1 MEDGPIGIGSPFSA
15 GGPGLQGE
23 GAKEAWL
30 LSAFGRKQPPP
41 WNSETGGRGVE
52 VEVRGSYQPAS
63 GFLLEGS
70 PEDDP
75 EAQRG
80 PGIDMRSRGCS
91 VPGFGPHF
99 YHWLKASL
107 SPDIVRVP
115 GEYPGCLPHPG
126 YVITGPKVGL
136 RGWGAADAFKENQL
150 GDVWSDPP
158 KGLGPPDLD
167 KWQFDAGSGPG
178 DSGYETATS
187 HFYQGHFNA
196 LGNKAREQKHFRLF
210 TLRKAAQVMFL
221 KLLPQAVDATI
232 IPIPPLSKLRQMRL
246 QKSYSRVKMRVS
258 AQRCRKCSMVL
269 FEELRFS
276 QEGTE
281 RVLGGGSGGADSAEC
296 YGESVSLGAA
306 QEEPFRE
313 ALLDGPHD
321 AENCE
326 GPRSLLVS
334 KGFQHLELTLLPD
347 SLQGLSCPSQAAAGG
362 AREQAGPG
370 WEEVLAGHPGKWPE
384 RCWRGEASPKL
395 VWSEEE
401 DGGGM
406 EKKALVPARLSISN
420 PTLASELPG
429 PSGPSGGVFQQV
441 TNLLNI
447 VDEDDQESNSLSSQE
462 GHGSKM
468 RKALASMIIIQK
480 ANAEPSE
487 VMTALIHSLQLEEI
501 SIKRKVSIYTI
512 LQGIIQQEGELDEE
526 CVQTLVNLASREM
539 REIQEI
545 EGYLLAETASDTLV
559 ALSRNHFNLVMY
571 ELQHHLKPLI
581 LTDEFVLIT
590 LANLANANVFE
601 FMPYMGITLA
611 TIFTMLRLAN
621 GAKMRQVFCSA
632 METFC
637 EAIQFYLKHWE
648 DSVYPIM
655 TGEHFMNKL
664 LPMYRHFVT
673 VWLRS
678 ENTEVKLAV
687 IKSLRPMLNLLLPI
701 EELREQVYDYI
712 PLLLA
717 EYQGSVEALF
727 ITQILRQIL
736 EVSVSSN
743 TPVPKMQLHTI
754 FTELHIQVCSKAPA
768 LQQFSSENLAEVVQC
783 FIALARS
790 YPDELMKFFRN
801 QMQTGKEAIRVG
813 TLTLL
818 RAVLSADVAELN
830 SRTLHLA
837 VKVVRNAL
845 CDPRAKVKLAILR
858 VIGQLAISGYQ
869 ERVRGWGLRYVS
881 LQLIL
886 STYRLMNRQ
895 ESCSQADLE
904 EKMVHKVTMDTV
916 RIITASVSGVINEFW
931 LKLLGYIME
940 TEYTEALTPI
950 CISLTNLAERQRQ
963 EKESNTNVGWRGQ
976 VELPAPQKLLARL
989 LVLLS
994 APYKGEGRG
1003 VAMLQLLKTLH
1014 QNIAP
1019 AMADL
1024 WEVEIPALIQY
1035 LEEHTQYT
1043 WNQKT
1048 WEDKLIQFLRNS
1060 LKRTQGTTW
1069 SLRLSREL
1077 NHQIVSYESPSVEK
1091 AFLYRALGFTLAAG
1105 QEADKVEIQLM
1116 ELLHKTDYGN
1126 DFDREGAIL
1135 CLGLCARGQ
1144 VVTVLHVLQEFEEK
1158 IQETEDSW
1166 HISAWRSDHP
1176 WRREVV
1182 KSALMV
1188 MYSSVAAHCHPRM
1201 LLSCVEKDITKKI
1214 LHHYATSCQDVSLKL
1229 AFVQSIS
1236 QICLAIQALGKV
1248 DFDYTYKPELTTNL
1262 MAILKM
1268 EPLDSLVSPV
1278 RCLTMTALWHLSKL
1292 RPPFTLE
1299 ENHELMDRSIQCVF
1313 PLPPPG
1319 EDSEQVKTLYEN
1331 SMSALMRLMQSLLER
1346 EMDPK
1351 GLQETFHLLVKWLHS
1366 EKDWERERAV
1376 MLSLHLLQVYREG
1389 VTILIPLKSG
1399 QFGTLIG
1406 LLAPHTCD
1414 SQVRTRQS
1422 TIDVICCLLDL
1433 QGKETRNQW
1442 DTVTEKLLLDI
1453 KDELKTTNM
1462 EKIYSLSSKIAKVIS
1477 KEVRWEELVILLQ
1490 STCESLGATN
1500 LTHDKAAVTW
1510 LNTILRLRSHELEDK
1525 VPEILST
1532 ILAHLPLVLHPD
1544 VRRPLVE
1551 AVLLLAHSYQEPVI
1565 TSLLRQ
1571 PLPLDSNITELWE
1584 ALAEDSAFAR
1594 KILQALMARI
1604 QAKKAPRSSPA
1615 SKKDIWRLAAVD
1627 PITAVCALHKITMAL
1642 DSGEKLQDIFPELS
1656 CTVLQELSSSTGPWQ
1671 TSLTPDTWGVIRTG
1685 NLQNKITPRSPNCI
1699 LLLLNTPQG
1708 LSTAS
1713 RSKLPPASWLSREQ
1727 DAPSLLWAFSLASPR
1742 LTIKTL
1748 QGVLSR
1754 AGSEEM
1760 MYSLVDQGVWTL
1772 LEDPRTHID
1781 GMCLLARTMIL
1792 HISAYSQRFAQ
1803 LLLPGLD
1810 SEFLPWR
1817 LSSTAFFI
1825 ELMCDPV
1832 LYRKKMLK
1840 STVLKLAK
1848 GASHVHSTLRL
1859 LSIRALGNLAIGA
1872 PSKVKHYRK
1881 LLLKKFLCSLSDPLS
1896 TQVISETMVALTKV
1910 LGLMAEEDLGSS
1922 FEVISMQCRAFFDD
1936 ENEMLRL
1943 QAIILFGKLAIW
1955 VGKKRDFFTME
1966 VRKSWIPLIL
1976 HLQDPCPEVAKAC
1989 ETTICL
1995 CIPFWGWRRLQ
2006 MTLEKFV
2013 NQGTDLSL
2021 FQMEMCSYLAR
2032 KDPALLDTFCAEAIG
2047 YYDSEWAKI
2056 KAAACTFTGYV
2067 LEQVVPQNLGEMDL
2081 ERLHQCLQALQMD
2094 SEPIV
2099 QSAAKETIS
2108 LLRGR
2113 ELEKSGN
2120 MPASLV
2126 EMPVPLES

>member
-1 MEDGPIGIGSPFSA
+1 MGHGLPSPT
-15 GGPGLQGE
+15 P
-23 GAKEAWL
+23 
-30 LSAFGRKQPPP
+30 
-41 WNSETGGRGVE
+41 
-52 VEVRGSYQPAS
+52 
-63 GFLLEGS
+63 
-70 PEDDP
+70 
-75 EAQRG
+75 
-80 PGIDMRSRGCS
+80 
-91 VPGFGPHF
+91 
-99 YHWLKASL
+99 
-107 SPDIVRVP
+107 
-115 GEYPGCLPHPG
+115 
-126 YVITGPKVGL
+126 
-136 RGWGAADAFKENQL
+136 
-150 GDVWSDPP
+150 
-158 KGLGPPDLD
+158 GPP
-167 KWQFDAGSGPG
+167 
-178 DSGYETATS
+178 
-187 HFYQGHFNA
+187 
-196 LGNKAREQKHFRLF
+196 
-210 TLRKAAQVMFL
+210 
-221 KLLPQAVDATI
+221 LPPQ
-232 IPIPPLSKLRQMRL
+232 
-246 QKSYSRVKMRVS
+246 
-258 AQRCRKCSMVL
+258 
-269 FEELRFS
+269 
-276 QEGTE
+276 
-281 RVLGGGSGGADSAEC
+281 
-296 YGESVSLGAA
+296 
-306 QEEPFRE
+306 
-313 ALLDGPHD
+313 
-321 AENCE
+321 
-326 GPRSLLVS
+326 
-334 KGFQHLELTLLPD
+334 
-347 SLQGLSCPSQAAAGG
+347 
-362 AREQAGPG
+362 
-370 WEEVLAGHPGKWPE
+370 
-384 RCWRGEASPKL
+384 
-395 VWSEEE
+395 
-401 DGGGM
+401 
-406 EKKALVPARLSISN
+406 
-420 PTLASELPG
+420 
-429 PSGPSGGVFQQV
+429 
-441 TNLLNI
+441 
-447 VDEDDQESNSLSSQE
+447 
-462 GHGSKM
+462 
-468 RKALASMIIIQK
+468 
-480 ANAEPSE
+480 
-487 VMTALIHSLQLEEI
+487 I

-545 EGYLLAETASDTLV
+545 EDYLLAETASDTLV

-687 IKSLRPMLNLLLPI
+687 IKSLRPMLSLLLPI

-818 RAVLSADVAELN
+818 RAVLSADVPEMN
-830 SRTLHLA
+830 SRTLHFA

-886 STYRLMNRQ
+886 STYKLMNRQ

-963 EKESNTNVGWRGQ
+963 QKESNTNVGRRGQ

-1003 VAMLQLLKTLH
+1003 VAMLQLLKSLH

-1019 AMADL
+1019 SMADL

-1201 LLSCVEKDITKKI
+1201 LLSRVEKDITKKI
-1214 LHHYATSCQDVSLKL
+1214 LHHYATSCQVNLEAQGPAVCLQPPFSLSSASLQPPFARSQRGASLSL
-1229 AFVQSIS
+1229 A
-1236 QICLAIQALGKV
+1236 L
-1248 DFDYTYKPELTTNL
+1248 P
-1262 MAILKM
+1262 
-1268 EPLDSLVSPV
+1268 
-1278 RCLTMTALWHLSKL
+1278 SKL
-1292 RPPFTLE
+1292 KPPFSLE
-1299 ENHELMDRSIQCVF
+1299 ENHELMERSVQCVF
-1313 PLPPPG
+1313 PLPPPE
-1319 EDSEQVKTLYEN
+1319 EDSEQVKMLYEN
-1331 SMSALMRLMQSLLER
+1331 SMAALMRLMKSLLER

-1351 GLQETFHLLVKWLHS
+1351 GLQETFHLLEKWLHS

-1376 MLSLHLLQVYREG
+1376 ILSLHLLQVYREG
-1389 VTILIPLKSG
+1389 IPLKSG

-1414 SQVRTRQS
+1414 SQVRTRQA

-1433 QGKETRNQW
+1433 QARPWSIQ

-1453 KDELKTTNM
+1453 KEELTTTDM

-1477 KEVRWEELVILLQ
+1477 KEVRWEELLILLQ

-1500 LTHDKAAVTW
+1500 LAHDKAAVTW
-1510 LNTILRLRSHELEDK
+1510 LNTILRLRGHELEDK

-1532 ILAHLPLVLHPD
+1532 ILAHLPSVLHPD

-1551 AVLLLAHSYQEPVI
+1551 AVLLLAHSYQETVI

-1584 ALAEDSAFAR
+1584 ALAEDATFAR

-1604 QAKKAPRSSPA
+1604 QVKKAPRSSPT
-1615 SKKDIWRLAAVD
+1615 SKKDIWRLAAVGPHHGD
-1627 PITAVCALHKITMAL
+1627 PWGPTLGTITMAM
-1642 DSGEKLQDIFPELS
+1642 DSREKLQDIFPELS
-1656 CTVLQELSSSTGPWQ
+1656 CTVLQELSSSSGPWQ
-1671 TSLTPDTWGVIRTG
+1671 AALPPDTWGVIQTG
-1685 NLQNKITPRSPNCI
+1685 NLQNKIT
-1699 LLLLNTPQG
+1699 
-1708 LSTAS
+1708 
-1713 RSKLPPASWLSREQ
+1713 
-1727 DAPSLLWAFSLASPR
+1727 

-1760 MYSLVDQGVWTL
+1760 MDSLVSQGVWTL

-1781 GMCLLARTMIL
+1781 GVCLLARTMIL
-1792 HISAYSQRFAQ
+1792 HVSPYSQRFAQ
-1803 LLLPGLD
+1803 LLLSGLD
-1810 SEFLPWR
+1810 SEFLSWR

-1825 ELMCDPV
+1825 ELMCDPI
-1832 LYRKKMLK
+1832 LYKKKMLK

-1872 PSKVKHYRK
+1872 PSKVRHYRK
-1881 LLLKKFLCSLSDPLS
+1881 LLLKKLLCSLCDPIS
-1896 TQVISETMVALTKV
+1896 TQVISETMVALSKV
-1910 LGLMAEEDLGSS
+1910 LGLMGEEDLGSS

-1943 QAIILFGKLAIW
+1943 HAIILFGKLAVW
-1955 VGKKRDFFTME
+1955 AGKKKDFFAME

-1976 HLQDPCPEVAKAC
+1976 HLQDPCPEVAKVSRPPTC
-1989 ETTICL
+1989 PQGL
-1995 CIPFWGWRRLQ
+1995 CHTENERKSAHCGKGKGKRSI
-2006 MTLEKFV
+2006 FV
-2013 NQGTDLSL
+2013 N
-2021 FQMEMCSYLAR
+2021 
-2032 KDPALLDTFCAEAIG
+2032 
-2047 YYDSEWAKI
+2047 
-2056 KAAACTFTGYV
+2056 
-2067 LEQVVPQNLGEMDL
+2067 
-2081 ERLHQCLQALQMD
+2081 
-2094 SEPIV
+2094 
-2099 QSAAKETIS
+2099 
-2108 LLRGR
+2108 
-2113 ELEKSGN
+2113 
-2120 MPASLV
+2120 
-2126 EMPVPLES
+2126 

>member
-1 MEDGPIGIGSPFSA
+1 
-15 GGPGLQGE
+15 
-23 GAKEAWL
+23 
-30 LSAFGRKQPPP
+30 
-41 WNSETGGRGVE
+41 
-52 VEVRGSYQPAS
+52 
-63 GFLLEGS
+63 
-70 PEDDP
+70 
-75 EAQRG
+75 
-80 PGIDMRSRGCS
+80 
-91 VPGFGPHF
+91 
-99 YHWLKASL
+99 
-107 SPDIVRVP
+107 
-115 GEYPGCLPHPG
+115 
-126 YVITGPKVGL
+126 
-136 RGWGAADAFKENQL
+136 
-150 GDVWSDPP
+150 
-158 KGLGPPDLD
+158 
-167 KWQFDAGSGPG
+167 
-178 DSGYETATS
+178 
-187 HFYQGHFNA
+187 
-196 LGNKAREQKHFRLF
+196 
-210 TLRKAAQVMFL
+210 
-221 KLLPQAVDATI
+221 
-232 IPIPPLSKLRQMRL
+232 
-246 QKSYSRVKMRVS
+246 
-258 AQRCRKCSMVL
+258 
-269 FEELRFS
+269 
-276 QEGTE
+276 
-281 RVLGGGSGGADSAEC
+281 
-296 YGESVSLGAA
+296 
-306 QEEPFRE
+306 
-313 ALLDGPHD
+313 
-321 AENCE
+321 
-326 GPRSLLVS
+326 
-334 KGFQHLELTLLPD
+334 
-347 SLQGLSCPSQAAAGG
+347 
-362 AREQAGPG
+362 
-370 WEEVLAGHPGKWPE
+370 
-384 RCWRGEASPKL
+384 
-395 VWSEEE
+395 
-401 DGGGM
+401 M
-406 EKKALVPARLSISN
+406 EKKALVPARLSLSR
-420 PTLASELPG
+420 PPLPSDLPG
-429 PSGPSGGVFQQV
+429 PSSSGGVYQQV

-447 VDEDDQESNSLSSQE
+447 VDEDDQESNGMSSQE

-487 VMTALIHSLQLEEI
+487 VMTALINSLQLEEI

-545 EGYLLAETASDTLV
+545 EDYLLAETASDTLV

-687 IKSLRPMLNLLLPI
+687 IKSLRPMLSLLLPI

-818 RAVLSADVAELN
+818 RAVLSADVPEMN
-830 SRTLHLA
+830 SRTLHFA

-845 CDPRAKVKLAILR
+845 CDPRAK
-858 VIGQLAISGYQ
+858 
-869 ERVRGWGLRYVS
+869 
-881 LQLIL
+881 
-886 STYRLMNRQ
+886 MNRQ

-916 RIITASVSGVINEFW
+916 RIITASVSGAINEFW

-963 EKESNTNVGWRGQ
+963 QKESNTNVGRRGQ

-1003 VAMLQLLKTLH
+1003 VAMLQLLKSLH

-1019 AMADL
+1019 SMADL

-1091 AFLYRALGFTLAAG
+1091 
-1105 QEADKVEIQLM
+1105 
-1116 ELLHKTDYGN
+1116 
-1126 DFDREGAIL
+1126 GAIL

-1201 LLSCVEKDITKKI
+1201 LLSRVEKDITKKI

-1229 AFVQSIS
+1229 AFVQSIN
-1236 QICLAIQALGKV
+1236 QICVAIQALGKV
-1248 DFDYTYKPELTTNL
+1248 DFDYTYKPELVTNL
-1262 MAILKM
+1262 MVILKM

-1292 RPPFTLE
+1292 KPPFSLE
-1299 ENHELMDRSIQCVF
+1299 ENHELMERSVQCVF
-1313 PLPPPG
+1313 PLPPPE
-1319 EDSEQVKTLYEN
+1319 EDSEQVK
-1331 SMSALMRLMQSLLER
+1331 LLE
-1346 EMDPK
+1346 
-1351 GLQETFHLLVKWLHS
+1351 KWLHS

-1376 MLSLHLLQVYREG
+1376 ILSLHLLQVYREG

-1414 SQVRTRQS
+1414 SQVRTRQA

-1433 QGKETRNQW
+1433 QARPWSIQ

-1453 KDELKTTNM
+1453 KEELTTTDM

-1477 KEVRWEELVILLQ
+1477 KEVRWEELLILLQ

-1500 LTHDKAAVTW
+1500 LAHDKAAVTW
-1510 LNTILRLRSHELEDK
+1510 LNTILRLRGHELEDK
-1525 VPEILST
+1525 AEEILST
-1532 ILAHLPLVLHPD
+1532 ILAHLPSVLHPD

-1551 AVLLLAHSYQEPVI
+1551 AVLLLAHSYQETVI

-1584 ALAEDSAFAR
+1584 ALAEDATFAR

-1604 QAKKAPRSSPA
+1604 QVKKAPRSSPT
-1615 SKKDIWRLAAVD
+1615 SKKDIWRLAARAALGKLAFQALGAEARSDSEAGRGTREGGGGKLCPRGPRGARERQAGPWGVE
-1627 PITAVCALHKITMAL
+1627 AVC
-1642 DSGEKLQDIFPELS
+1642 GERLEASVRVVVGNEEES
-1656 CTVLQELSSSTGPWQ
+1656 CYEETEAGTWQKCPMVCLPLPGTRRQNQE
-1671 TSLTPDTWGVIRTG
+1671 
-1685 NLQNKITPRSPNCI
+1685 
-1699 LLLLNTPQG
+1699 QG
-1708 LSTAS
+1708 M
-1713 RSKLPPASWLSREQ
+1713 EIGG
-1727 DAPSLLWAFSLASPR
+1727 

-1760 MYSLVDQGVWTL
+1760 MDSLVSQGVWTL

-1781 GMCLLARTMIL
+1781 GVCLLARTMIL
-1792 HISAYSQRFAQ
+1792 HVSPYSQRFAQ
-1803 LLLPGLD
+1803 LLLSGLD
-1810 SEFLPWR
+1810 SEFLSWR

-1825 ELMCDPV
+1825 ELMCDPI
-1832 LYRKKMLK
+1832 LYKKKMLK

-1872 PSKVKHYRK
+1872 PSKVRHYRK
-1881 LLLKKFLCSLSDPLS
+1881 LLLKKLLCSLCDPIS
-1896 TQVISETMVALTKV
+1896 TQVISETMVALSKV
-1910 LGLMAEEDLGSS
+1910 LGLMGEEDLGSS

-1943 QAIILFGKLAIW
+1943 HAIILFGKLAVW
-1955 VGKKRDFFTME
+1955 AGKKKDFFAME

-1989 ETTICL
+1989 EVTICL
-1995 CIPFWGWRRLQ
+1995 CIPFWGWRKLQ
-2006 MTLEKFV
+2006 VSLEKFV

-2032 KDPALLDTFCAEAIG
+2032 KDPDLLDTFCAEAIS
-2047 YYDSEWAKI
+2047 YYDSEWARI

-2067 LEQVVPQNLGEMDL
+2067 LEQGVSLNLGEMDM
-2081 ERLHQCLQALQMD
+2081 ERLGQYLQASKPPDLQAPRPPGPKAPGPPDPQASKPPDLQAPRPPGPQAGPPALPASKPPGPQAPRPSGLQTPRPPGLQTPRPQGPQTLRPPNPQTSRPPDPQAPRPGLEVLQMD
-2094 SEPIV
+2094 PELIV
-2099 QSAAKETIS
+2099 QDAAKETLT
-2108 LLRGR
+2108 LLRRR
-2113 ELEKSGN
+2113 EQQESGN
-2120 MPASLV
+2120 MSVALARRPAPS
-2126 EMPVPLES
+2126 ET

>member
-1 MEDGPIGIGSPFSA
+1 MGSPALLTSAGIG
-15 GGPGLQGE
+15 GHL
-23 GAKEAWL
+23 
-30 LSAFGRKQPPP
+30 
-41 WNSETGGRGVE
+41 
-52 VEVRGSYQPAS
+52 
-63 GFLLEGS
+63 
-70 PEDDP
+70 
-75 EAQRG
+75 
-80 PGIDMRSRGCS
+80 
-91 VPGFGPHF
+91 PHM
-99 YHWLKASL
+99 
-107 SPDIVRVP
+107 
-115 GEYPGCLPHPG
+115 PGCHQSSLA
-126 YVITGPKVGL
+126 L
-136 RGWGAADAFKENQL
+136 
-150 GDVWSDPP
+150 
-158 KGLGPPDLD
+158 
-167 KWQFDAGSGPG
+167 SGV
-178 DSGYETATS
+178 Y
-187 HFYQGHFNA
+187 
-196 LGNKAREQKHFRLF
+196 
-210 TLRKAAQVMFL
+210 
-221 KLLPQAVDATI
+221 
-232 IPIPPLSKLRQMRL
+232 
-246 QKSYSRVKMRVS
+246 
-258 AQRCRKCSMVL
+258 
-269 FEELRFS
+269 
-276 QEGTE
+276 
-281 RVLGGGSGGADSAEC
+281 
-296 YGESVSLGAA
+296 
-306 QEEPFRE
+306 
-313 ALLDGPHD
+313 
-321 AENCE
+321 
-326 GPRSLLVS
+326 
-334 KGFQHLELTLLPD
+334 
-347 SLQGLSCPSQAAAGG
+347 
-362 AREQAGPG
+362 
-370 WEEVLAGHPGKWPE
+370 
-384 RCWRGEASPKL
+384 
-395 VWSEEE
+395 
-401 DGGGM
+401 
-406 EKKALVPARLSISN
+406 
-420 PTLASELPG
+420 
-429 PSGPSGGVFQQV
+429 QQV

-447 VDEDDQESNSLSSQE
+447 VDEDDQEGSGLSSQE

-501 SIKRKVSIYTI
+501 SIKRKVSIYTV

-545 EGYLLAETASDTLV
+545 EGYLLAEMASDTLV

-571 ELQHHLKPLI
+571 ELQHRLKPLI

-611 TIFTMLRLAN
+611 TIFTMLRLAR

-687 IKSLRPMLNLLLPI
+687 IKSLRPMLSLLLPI

-754 FTELHIQVCSKAPA
+754 FTELHFQVCSKAPA

-790 YPDELMKFFRN
+790 YPDEMMKFFCN

-818 RAVLSADVAELN
+818 RAVLSADVPEVN
-830 SRTLHLA
+830 SRTLHSV

-886 STYRLMNRQ
+886 STYRLMNSQ

-950 CISLTNLAERQRQ
+950 CNSLTNLAERQRQ
-963 EKESNTNVGWRGQ
+963 QKESNTNVGRRGQ

-1014 QNIAP
+1014 QSIAP
-1019 AMADL
+1019 SMADL
-1024 WEVEIPALIQY
+1024 WEIEIPALIQY

-1048 WEDKLIQFLRNS
+1048 WEDKLIQFLRIS

-1069 SLRLSREL
+1069 SLRLSSEL
-1077 NHQIVSYESPSVEK
+1077 NRQIVSYESPSVEK

-1105 QEADKVEIQLM
+1105 QEADKVETQLM

-1126 DFDREGAIL
+1126 DFDREGVIL

-1201 LLSCVEKDITKKI
+1201 LLSCVEGDITRKI

-1248 DFDYTYKPELTTNL
+1248 DFDYTYKPELTANL
-1262 MAILKM
+1262 MVILKT
-1268 EPLDSLVSPV
+1268 EPLDTLVYPV
-1278 RCLTMTALWHLSKL
+1278 RCLTMNALWHLSKL

-1299 ENHELMDRSIQCVF
+1299 ENHELMDRSVQCVF

-1331 SMSALMRLMQSLLER
+1331 SMNALMRLMQSLLER
-1346 EMDPK
+1346 ELDPK
-1351 GLQETFHLLVKWLHS
+1351 GLQEAFHLLEKWLHS

-1414 SQVRTRQS
+1414 SQVRIRQS

-1433 QGKETRNQW
+1433 QVSRPW
-1442 DTVTEKLLLDI
+1442 SIRDTVMEKLLLDV
-1453 KDELKTTNM
+1453 KDDLKTTDM

-1500 LTHDKAAVTW
+1500 LAHDKAAVLW
-1510 LNTILRLRSHELEDK
+1510 LNTILRLRGHELEDK

-1532 ILAHLPLVLHPD
+1532 ILAYLPSVLHPD
-1544 VRRPLVE
+1544 VRRPLVK
-1551 AVLLLAHSYQEPVI
+1551 AVLWLAHSYQETVI

-1584 ALAEDSAFAR
+1584 ALAEDSTFAR

-1604 QAKKAPRSSPA
+1604 QAKKAPRSSPT
-1615 SKKDIWRLAAVD
+1615 SKKDVWRLAAVD
-1627 PITAVCALHKITMAL
+1627 PITVSQCGGL
-1642 DSGEKLQDIFPELS
+1642 ELLRWGGGGS
-1656 CTVLQELSSSTGPWQ
+1656 CTALGRGGGLGAAPLGCSS
-1671 TSLTPDTWGVIRTG
+1671 
-1685 NLQNKITPRSPNCI
+1685 
-1699 LLLLNTPQG
+1699 
-1708 LSTAS
+1708 
-1713 RSKLPPASWLSREQ
+1713 
-1727 DAPSLLWAFSLASPR
+1727 
-1742 LTIKTL
+1742 
-1748 QGVLSR
+1748 
-1754 AGSEEM
+1754 
-1760 MYSLVDQGVWTL
+1760 
-1772 LEDPRTHID
+1772 
-1781 GMCLLARTMIL
+1781 
-1792 HISAYSQRFAQ
+1792 
-1803 LLLPGLD
+1803 
-1810 SEFLPWR
+1810 
-1817 LSSTAFFI
+1817 
-1825 ELMCDPV
+1825 LMCDPV
-1832 LYRKKMLK
+1832 LCRKMLK
-1840 STVLKLAK
+1840 STVPKLAK

-1872 PSKVKHYRK
+1872 PSKVKRYQK
-1881 LLLKKFLCSLSDPLS
+1881 LLLKKFLCSLSDPIS

-1922 FEVISMQCRAFFDD
+1922 FEVISVQCRAFFDD
-1936 ENEMLRL
+1936 ENETLRL

-1955 VGKKRDFFTME
+1955 AGKKRDFFKME

-1976 HLQDPCPEVAKAC
+1976 HLEDPCPEVAKAC
-1989 ETTICL
+1989 EATICL

-2006 MTLEKFV
+2006 ITLEKFV
-2013 NQGTDLSL
+2013 NEGIDLSL
-2021 FQMEMCSYLAR
+2021 FQMEMCSYLTAWLLPPPVQATAPPWLTRGSLQAALAPQGLLWNPAGCCEVPRAQPLRLPGQMLPFMGHPLEGLREGLWPGLEAFQVLLCKQLDIVFYFIQAR
-2032 KDPALLDTFCAEAIG
+2032 KDPVLLDTFCAEAIG
-2047 YYDSEWAKI
+2047 YYDSEWARI
-2056 KAAACTFTGYV
+2056 KAAACTFTGYI

-2081 ERLHQCLQALQMD
+2081 ERLGQCLQALQMD
-2094 SEPIV
+2094 PEPIV
-2099 QSAAKETIS
+2099 QNAAKETLS
-2108 LLRGR
+2108 LLQGR
-2113 ELEKSGN
+2113 ELEKSEN
-2120 MPASLV
+2120 MPVA
-2126 EMPVPLES
+2126 LEENLAPSEP

>member
-1 MEDGPIGIGSPFSA
+1 
-15 GGPGLQGE
+15 
-23 GAKEAWL
+23 
-30 LSAFGRKQPPP
+30 
-41 WNSETGGRGVE
+41 
-52 VEVRGSYQPAS
+52 
-63 GFLLEGS
+63 
-70 PEDDP
+70 
-75 EAQRG
+75 
-80 PGIDMRSRGCS
+80 
-91 VPGFGPHF
+91 
-99 YHWLKASL
+99 
-107 SPDIVRVP
+107 
-115 GEYPGCLPHPG
+115 
-126 YVITGPKVGL
+126 
-136 RGWGAADAFKENQL
+136 
-150 GDVWSDPP
+150 
-158 KGLGPPDLD
+158 
-167 KWQFDAGSGPG
+167 
-178 DSGYETATS
+178 
-187 HFYQGHFNA
+187 
-196 LGNKAREQKHFRLF
+196 
-210 TLRKAAQVMFL
+210 
-221 KLLPQAVDATI
+221 
-232 IPIPPLSKLRQMRL
+232 
-246 QKSYSRVKMRVS
+246 
-258 AQRCRKCSMVL
+258 
-269 FEELRFS
+269 
-276 QEGTE
+276 
-281 RVLGGGSGGADSAEC
+281 
-296 YGESVSLGAA
+296 
-306 QEEPFRE
+306 
-313 ALLDGPHD
+313 
-321 AENCE
+321 
-326 GPRSLLVS
+326 
-334 KGFQHLELTLLPD
+334 
-347 SLQGLSCPSQAAAGG
+347 
-362 AREQAGPG
+362 
-370 WEEVLAGHPGKWPE
+370 
-384 RCWRGEASPKL
+384 
-395 VWSEEE
+395 
-401 DGGGM
+401 M

-420 PTLASELPG
+420 PMLASELPG
-429 PSGPSGGVFQQV
+429 SPGPSSGGVYQQV

-447 VDEDDQESNSLSSQE
+447 VDEDDQEGAGLSSQE

-468 RKALASMIIIQK
+468 RKALASTIIIQK
-480 ANAEPSE
+480 ANEEPSE
-487 VMTALIHSLQLEEI
+487 VMTVLIHSLQLGEI

-611 TIFTMLRLAN
+611 TIFTMLRLAS

-664 LPMYRHFVT
+664 LPVYRHFVT

-687 IKSLRPMLNLLLPI
+687 IKSLHPMLSLLLPI
-701 EELREQVYDYI
+701 EKLREQVYDYI

-754 FTELHIQVCSKAPA
+754 FTELHIQVCSKAPT

-783 FIALARS
+783 FIALACS
-790 YPDELMKFFRN
+790 YPDELMKFFCN

-818 RAVLSADVAELN
+818 RAVLSADMPEMN
-830 SRTLHLA
+830 SRTLHFA

-963 EKESNTNVGWRGQ
+963 QKESGANVGRRGQ

-1014 QNIAP
+1014 QSIAP
-1019 AMADL
+1019 SMADL
-1024 WEVEIPALIQY
+1024 WEAEIPALIQY

-1048 WEDKLIQFLRNS
+1048 WEDKLIQFLRIS

-1069 SLRLSREL
+1069 SLRLSQEL
-1077 NHQIVSYESPSVEK
+1077 NHQIVSYKSPSVEK
-1091 AFLYRALGFTLAAG
+1091 AFLYRALGFTLATG
-1105 QEADKVEIQLM
+1105 QEADKVETQLM

-1126 DFDREGAIL
+1126 DFDREGVIL
-1135 CLGLCARGQ
+1135 CLGLCTRGQ

-1201 LLSCVEKDITKKI
+1201 LLSLVERDITRKI
-1214 LHHYATSCQDVSLKL
+1214 LHHYATSCQDISLKL
-1229 AFVQSIS
+1229 AFVQSII

-1248 DFDYTYKPELTTNL
+1248 DFDYAYKPELTANL
-1262 MAILKM
+1262 MVILKT
-1268 EPLDSLVSPV
+1268 EPLDTLVSPV
-1278 RCLTMTALWHLSKL
+1278 RCLTMTALWRLSKL

-1299 ENHELMDRSIQCVF
+1299 ENHELMDRSVQCVI

-1346 EMDPK
+1346 ELDPK
-1351 GLQETFHLLVKWLHS
+1351 GLQEAFHLLEKWLHS

-1433 QGKETRNQW
+1433 QARPWSIQ
-1442 DTVTEKLLLDI
+1442 DTVTDKLLLDI
-1453 KDELKTTNM
+1453 KDDLKTTDM

-1500 LTHDKAAVTW
+1500 LTHDRAAVMW
-1510 LNTILRLRSHELEDK
+1510 LNTILRLRGHELEDK

-1532 ILAHLPLVLHPD
+1532 ILAHLPSVLHPD
-1544 VRRPLVE
+1544 VRRPLVK
-1551 AVLLLAHSYQEPVI
+1551 AVLWLAHSYQETVI

-1584 ALAEDSAFAR
+1584 ALAEDSTFAR
-1594 KILQALMARI
+1594 KVLQALMARI
-1604 QAKKAPRSSPA
+1604 QAKKAPRGSPI
-1615 SKKDIWRLAAVD
+1615 SRKDAWRLAAVD
-1627 PITAVCALHKITMAL
+1627 PIMAVCALHKITMAL

-1656 CTVLQELSSSTGPWQ
+1656 CTVLQELSSSSGPWQ
-1671 TSLTPDTWGVIRTG
+1671 LSLIPDAWGIIRTG
-1685 NLQNKITPRSPNCI
+1685 NLQNKITPR
-1699 LLLLNTPQG
+1699 
-1708 LSTAS
+1708 
-1713 RSKLPPASWLSREQ
+1713 
-1727 DAPSLLWAFSLASPR
+1727 R
-1742 LTIKTL
+1742 LTVKTL
-1748 QGVLSR
+1748 QSVLSR

-1760 MYSLVDQGVWTL
+1760 MSSLVDQGVWTL
-1772 LEDPRTHID
+1772 LEDPRTHTD
-1781 GMCLLARTMIL
+1781 GVCLLARPRRGGGNGGSMKVECIIRLGRDKIMRRWPGLLPGAQLQSQHLFFDHGPAFLELPLSLPRAMIL
-1792 HISAYSQRFAQ
+1792 HINSYSQRFAQ

-1832 LYRKKMLK
+1832 LSRKKMLK
-1840 STVLKLAK
+1840 STVPKLAK

-1859 LSIRALGNLAIGA
+1859 LSIRALGNLAVGA
-1872 PSKVKHYRK
+1872 PSKVKRYQK
-1881 LLLKKFLCSLSDPLS
+1881 LLLKKFLCSLSDPVS

-1910 LGLMAEEDLGSS
+1910 LGLMAEDDLGSS
-1922 FEVISMQCRAFFDD
+1922 FEAISMQCRVFFDD

-1955 VGKKRDFFTME
+1955 AGKKRDFFTME

-1976 HLQDPCPEVAKAC
+1976 HLEDPCPEVAKAC
-1989 ETTICL
+1989 EATICL

-2006 MTLEKFV
+2006 ITLEKFV
-2013 NQGTDLSL
+2013 NEGIDLNL

-2032 KDPALLDTFCAEAIG
+2032 KDPVLLDTFCAEAIS
-2047 YYDSEWAKI
+2047 YYDSEWAKV
-2056 KAAACTFTGYV
+2056 KAAACTFTGYI

-2081 ERLHQCLQALQMD
+2081 ERLCQCLQALQMD
-2094 SEPIV
+2094 PEPIV
-2099 QSAAKETIS
+2099 QNAAKETLS
-2108 LLRGR
+2108 LLQAW
-2113 ELEKSGN
+2113 ELEKSEN
-2120 MPASLV
+2120 IPEALEENPAPS
-2126 EMPVPLES
+2126 ES

>member
-1 MEDGPIGIGSPFSA
+1 MWGGICHQSSLA
-15 GGPGLQGE
+15 
-23 GAKEAWL
+23 
-30 LSAFGRKQPPP
+30 LS
-41 WNSETGGRGVE
+41 GV
-52 VEVRGSYQPAS
+52 Y
-63 GFLLEGS
+63 
-70 PEDDP
+70 
-75 EAQRG
+75 
-80 PGIDMRSRGCS
+80 
-91 VPGFGPHF
+91 
-99 YHWLKASL
+99 
-107 SPDIVRVP
+107 
-115 GEYPGCLPHPG
+115 
-126 YVITGPKVGL
+126 
-136 RGWGAADAFKENQL
+136 
-150 GDVWSDPP
+150 
-158 KGLGPPDLD
+158 
-167 KWQFDAGSGPG
+167 
-178 DSGYETATS
+178 
-187 HFYQGHFNA
+187 
-196 LGNKAREQKHFRLF
+196 
-210 TLRKAAQVMFL
+210 
-221 KLLPQAVDATI
+221 
-232 IPIPPLSKLRQMRL
+232 
-246 QKSYSRVKMRVS
+246 
-258 AQRCRKCSMVL
+258 
-269 FEELRFS
+269 
-276 QEGTE
+276 
-281 RVLGGGSGGADSAEC
+281 
-296 YGESVSLGAA
+296 
-306 QEEPFRE
+306 
-313 ALLDGPHD
+313 
-321 AENCE
+321 
-326 GPRSLLVS
+326 
-334 KGFQHLELTLLPD
+334 
-347 SLQGLSCPSQAAAGG
+347 
-362 AREQAGPG
+362 
-370 WEEVLAGHPGKWPE
+370 
-384 RCWRGEASPKL
+384 
-395 VWSEEE
+395 
-401 DGGGM
+401 
-406 EKKALVPARLSISN
+406 
-420 PTLASELPG
+420 
-429 PSGPSGGVFQQV
+429 QQV

-447 VDEDDQESNSLSSQE
+447 VDEDDQESNNLSSQE
-462 GHGSKM
+462 GPGSKM

-571 ELQHHLKPLI
+571 ELQHHLKPLV

-611 TIFTMLRLAN
+611 TIFTMLRLVN

-687 IKSLRPMLNLLLPI
+687 IKSLRPMLSLLLPI

-768 LQQFSSENLAEVVQC
+768 IQQFSSENLAEVVQC

-818 RAVLSADVAELN
+818 RAVLSANVPEMN

-950 CISLTNLAERQRQ
+950 CISLTNLAERQQ
-963 EKESNTNVGWRGQ
+963 QQKESNTTVGRSGQ
-976 VELPAPQKLLARL
+976 VGLPAPQRLLARL

-1014 QNIAP
+1014 QNVAP

-1024 WEVEIPALIQY
+1024 WEVEIPTLIQY

-1105 QEADKVEIQLM
+1105 QEADKVETQLM

-1135 CLGLCARGQ
+1135 CLGLCARAQ

-1188 MYSSVAAHCHPRM
+1188 MYSSVAAHCHPRV
-1201 LLSCVEKDITKKI
+1201 LLSRVEKDITKKI

-1229 AFVQSIS
+1229 AFVQSIT
-1236 QICLAIQALGKV
+1236 QICVAIQALGRA
-1248 DFDYTYKPELTTNL
+1248 DFDYAYKTELTGNL
-1262 MAILKM
+1262 MVILRT

-1331 SMSALMRLMQSLLER
+1331 TMSALMKLMQSLLER

-1351 GLQETFHLLVKWLHS
+1351 GLQEVFHLLEKWLHS

-1376 MLSLHLLQVYREG
+1376 TLGLHLLKVYREG

-1433 QGKETRNQW
+1433 QARPWSIQ

-1453 KDELKTTNM
+1453 RDELKTTDT

-1510 LNTILRLRSHELEDK
+1510 LNTVLRLRGHELEDK

-1532 ILAHLPLVLHPD
+1532 ILAHLPSVFHPD

-1551 AVLLLAHSYQEPVI
+1551 AVLMLAHSYHETVI

-1604 QAKKAPRSSPA
+1604 QVKKAPRSSPT

-1642 DSGEKLQDIFPELS
+1642 NSGEKLLDIFPELS
-1656 CTVLQELSSSTGPWQ
+1656 CTVLQELSSSAGPWQ
-1671 TSLTPDTWGVIRTG
+1671 TSLTPDTWGVIWTG
-1685 NLQNKITPRSPNCI
+1685 NLQNRITPR
-1699 LLLLNTPQG
+1699 
-1708 LSTAS
+1708 
-1713 RSKLPPASWLSREQ
+1713 
-1727 DAPSLLWAFSLASPR
+1727 R

-1754 AGSEEM
+1754 AGNEEM
-1760 MYSLVDQGVWTL
+1760 MYSLVNQGVWTL

-1781 GMCLLARTMIL
+1781 GVCLLARTMIL
-1792 HISAYSQRFAQ
+1792 HISAHSQRFAQ

-1817 LSSTAFFI
+1817 LSSTAFFV

-1840 STVLKLAK
+1840 STVPKLAK

-1872 PSKVKHYRK
+1872 PRKVKHYRK
-1881 LLLKKFLCSLSDPLS
+1881 LLLKKFLCSLSDPIS
-1896 TQVISETMVALTKV
+1896 TQVILETMVALTKV

-1943 QAIILFGKLAIW
+1943 QAVILFGKLAIW
-1955 VGKKRDFFTME
+1955 AGKKRDFFTME

-1989 ETTICL
+1989 EATICL
-1995 CIPFWGWRRLQ
+1995 CIPFWGWRKLQ
-2006 MTLEKFV
+2006 ITLEKLV
-2013 NQGTDLSL
+2013 NQGTDLSI

-2032 KDPALLDTFCAEAIG
+2032 KDPVLLDTFCAEAIG
-2047 YYDSEWAKI
+2047 YYESEWAKI

-2067 LEQVVPQNLGEMDL
+2067 LEQLIPQNLGDMDL
-2081 ERLHQCLQALQMD
+2081 DRLCQCLQVLQMD
-2094 SEPIV
+2094 PELIV
-2099 QSAAKETIS
+2099 QSAAKETLS
-2108 LLRGR
+2108 LLWGR
-2113 ELEKSGN
+2113 ELESGN
-2120 MPASLV
+2120 V
-2126 EMPVPLES
+2126 PVAPSDS

>member
-1 MEDGPIGIGSPFSA
+1 
-15 GGPGLQGE
+15 
-23 GAKEAWL
+23 
-30 LSAFGRKQPPP
+30 
-41 WNSETGGRGVE
+41 
-52 VEVRGSYQPAS
+52 
-63 GFLLEGS
+63 
-70 PEDDP
+70 
-75 EAQRG
+75 
-80 PGIDMRSRGCS
+80 
-91 VPGFGPHF
+91 
-99 YHWLKASL
+99 
-107 SPDIVRVP
+107 
-115 GEYPGCLPHPG
+115 
-126 YVITGPKVGL
+126 
-136 RGWGAADAFKENQL
+136 
-150 GDVWSDPP
+150 
-158 KGLGPPDLD
+158 
-167 KWQFDAGSGPG
+167 
-178 DSGYETATS
+178 
-187 HFYQGHFNA
+187 
-196 LGNKAREQKHFRLF
+196 
-210 TLRKAAQVMFL
+210 
-221 KLLPQAVDATI
+221 
-232 IPIPPLSKLRQMRL
+232 
-246 QKSYSRVKMRVS
+246 
-258 AQRCRKCSMVL
+258 
-269 FEELRFS
+269 
-276 QEGTE
+276 
-281 RVLGGGSGGADSAEC
+281 
-296 YGESVSLGAA
+296 
-306 QEEPFRE
+306 
-313 ALLDGPHD
+313 
-321 AENCE
+321 
-326 GPRSLLVS
+326 
-334 KGFQHLELTLLPD
+334 
-347 SLQGLSCPSQAAAGG
+347 
-362 AREQAGPG
+362 
-370 WEEVLAGHPGKWPE
+370 
-384 RCWRGEASPKL
+384 
-395 VWSEEE
+395 
-401 DGGGM
+401 M

-420 PTLASELPG
+420 LPLASELPG
-429 PSGPSGGVFQQV
+429 PSSAGVYQQV

-447 VDEDDQESNSLSSQE
+447 VDEDDQESNGLSSQE
-462 GHGSKM
+462 GHGSRM

-526 CVQTLVNLASREM
+526 CVQTLVNLASKEM

-687 IKSLRPMLNLLLPI
+687 IKSLRPMLSLLLPI

-754 FTELHIQVCSKAPA
+754 FTELHTQVCSKAPA

-818 RAVLSADVAELN
+818 RAVLSADVPEMN
-830 SRTLHLA
+830 SRTLHFA

-886 STYRLMNRQ
+886 STYKLMNRQ

-963 EKESNTNVGWRGQ
+963 QKESKANVGRSGQ

-1105 QEADKVEIQLM
+1105 QEADKVETQLM

-1201 LLSCVEKDITKKI
+1201 LLSRVEKDITKKI

-1229 AFVQSIS
+1229 AFVQSVI

-1248 DFDYTYKPELTTNL
+1248 DFDYTYKAELTANL
-1262 MAILKM
+1262 MVILKM

-1299 ENHELMDRSIQCVF
+1299 ENHELMDRSVQCVF
-1313 PLPPPG
+1313 PLPPPE
-1319 EDSEQVKTLYEN
+1319 EDSEQVKMLYEN

-1346 EMDPK
+1346 ELDPK
-1351 GLQETFHLLVKWLHS
+1351 GLQETFHLLEKWLHS

-1414 SQVRTRQS
+1414 SQVRTRQC

-1433 QGKETRNQW
+1433 HAARPWSIQ

-1453 KDELKTTNM
+1453 KDELKTTDG
-1462 EKIYSLSSKIAKVIS
+1462 EKIYALSSRVAKVIS
-1477 KEVRWEELVILLQ
+1477 KDVRWEELLILLQ
-1490 STCESLGATN
+1490 SACESLGATN
-1500 LTHDKAAVTW
+1500 LAHDKAAVTW
-1510 LNTILRLRSHELEDK
+1510 LSTVLRLRGHELEDK

-1532 ILAHLPLVLHPD
+1532 ILAHLPSVLHPD

-1551 AVLLLAHSYQEPVI
+1551 AVLLLAHSYQETVI

-1584 ALAEDSAFAR
+1584 ALAEDSTLAR
-1594 KILQALMARI
+1594 KILHALMARI
-1604 QAKKAPRSSPA
+1604 QAKKAPRSSPT

-1627 PITAVCALHKITMAL
+1627 PITAVCALHKMTMAL

-1656 CTVLQELSSSTGPWQ
+1656 CTVLQELSSSAGLWQ
-1671 TSLTPDTWGVIRTG
+1671 SSLVPDNWAVIQTG
-1685 NLQNKITPRSPNCI
+1685 NLQNKITPRRYHPLAQATS
-1699 LLLLNTPQG
+1699 LGWRG
-1708 LSTAS
+1708 LSLAS
-1713 RSKLPPASWLSREQ
+1713 STQVWSMTSVGSSSPGGSRQEQDVLPFIRLSGDQSSQTFLPIACSSIEGPASWLSNEQ
-1727 DAPSLLWAFSLASPR
+1727 DPPPLGSLLCSALATGLPGLL
-1742 LTIKTL
+1742 LTVQTL

-1754 AGSEEM
+1754 AGSEQM
-1760 MYSLVDQGVWTL
+1760 MFSLEDQGVWSL
-1772 LEDPRTHID
+1772 LEDPRTHMD
-1781 GMCLLARTMIL
+1781 GVCLLARTMIL
-1792 HISAYSQRFAQ
+1792 HVGSYSQRFAQ

-1810 SEFLPWR
+1810 SEFLSWR

-1832 LYRKKMLK
+1832 LYRKKLLK
-1840 STVLKLAK
+1840 STVPKLAK
-1848 GASHVHSTLRL
+1848 GASHVHSALRL

-1872 PSKVKHYRK
+1872 PRKVKHYRK
-1881 LLLKKFLCSLSDPLS
+1881 LLLKKFLCSLSDPIS
-1896 TQVISETMVALTKV
+1896 SQVISETMVALTKV
-1910 LGLMAEEDLGSS
+1910 LGLMGEDDLGTS

-1936 ENEMLRL
+1936 ENEVLRMH
-1943 QAIILFGKLAIW
+1943 AVILFGKLAVW
-1955 VGKKRDFFTME
+1955 AGKKKDFFATE
-1966 VRKSWIPLIL
+1966 VRKGWIPLIV
-1976 HLQDPCPEVAKAC
+1976 HLEDPCPEVAKAC
-1989 ETTICL
+1989 EAAICL

-2006 MTLEKFV
+2006 ITLEKLV
-2013 NQGTDLSL
+2013 NQGADLSL
-2021 FQMEMCSYLAR
+2021 FQMEMCGYLAR
-2032 KDPALLDTFCAEAIG
+2032 KDPVLLDAFCAEAIG
-2047 YYDSEWAKI
+2047 YYDSQWARI
-2056 KAAACTFTGYV
+2056 KVAACTFTGYV
-2067 LEQVVPQNLGEMDL
+2067 LEQLVPLNLGEMDL
-2081 ERLHQCLQALQMD
+2081 ERLRQYLQVLQTD
-2094 SEPIV
+2094 PEPMV
-2099 QSAAKETIS
+2099 QSAAKETLS
-2108 LLRGR
+2108 LLWDRQ
-2113 ELEKSGN
+2113 LEESGN
-2120 MPASLV
+2120 LSAALV
-2126 EMPVPLES
+2126 EEPAPAET

>member
-1 MEDGPIGIGSPFSA
+1 
-15 GGPGLQGE
+15 
-23 GAKEAWL
+23 
-30 LSAFGRKQPPP
+30 
-41 WNSETGGRGVE
+41 
-52 VEVRGSYQPAS
+52 
-63 GFLLEGS
+63 
-70 PEDDP
+70 
-75 EAQRG
+75 
-80 PGIDMRSRGCS
+80 
-91 VPGFGPHF
+91 
-99 YHWLKASL
+99 
-107 SPDIVRVP
+107 
-115 GEYPGCLPHPG
+115 
-126 YVITGPKVGL
+126 
-136 RGWGAADAFKENQL
+136 
-150 GDVWSDPP
+150 
-158 KGLGPPDLD
+158 
-167 KWQFDAGSGPG
+167 
-178 DSGYETATS
+178 
-187 HFYQGHFNA
+187 
-196 LGNKAREQKHFRLF
+196 
-210 TLRKAAQVMFL
+210 
-221 KLLPQAVDATI
+221 
-232 IPIPPLSKLRQMRL
+232 
-246 QKSYSRVKMRVS
+246 
-258 AQRCRKCSMVL
+258 
-269 FEELRFS
+269 
-276 QEGTE
+276 
-281 RVLGGGSGGADSAEC
+281 
-296 YGESVSLGAA
+296 
-306 QEEPFRE
+306 
-313 ALLDGPHD
+313 
-321 AENCE
+321 
-326 GPRSLLVS
+326 
-334 KGFQHLELTLLPD
+334 
-347 SLQGLSCPSQAAAGG
+347 
-362 AREQAGPG
+362 
-370 WEEVLAGHPGKWPE
+370 
-384 RCWRGEASPKL
+384 
-395 VWSEEE
+395 
-401 DGGGM
+401 M
-406 EKKALVPARLSISN
+406 EKKALVPASLGISN
-420 PTLASELPG
+420 LTLASEVPG
-429 PSGPSGGVFQQV
+429 PSGSSSRGIYQQV

-447 VDEDDQESNSLSSQE
+447 VDEDDQEVNTLSSQE
-462 GHGSKM
+462 GYGSKM

-621 GAKMRQVFCSA
+621 GTKMRQVFCSA

-664 LPMYRHFVT
+664 LPMYRHFIT

-687 IKSLRPMLNLLLPI
+687 IKSLRPMLSLLLPI

-790 YPDELMKFFRN
+790 YPEELMKFFRN

-818 RAVLSADVAELN
+818 RAVLSADVPEMN

-963 EKESNTNVGWRGQ
+963 QKESNTNVDRHGQ

-1014 QNIAP
+1014 QSIAP

-1024 WEVEIPALIQY
+1024 WEIEIPALIQY

-1105 QEADKVEIQLM
+1105 QEVDKVETQLM
-1116 ELLHKTDYGN
+1116 ELLHKTDYSN
-1126 DFDREGAIL
+1126 DFDREGVIL

-1144 VVTVLHVLQEFEEK
+1144 AVTVLHVLQEFEEK

-1229 AFVQSIS
+1229 AFVQSIN

-1248 DFDYTYKPELTTNL
+1248 DFDYTYKPELMANL
-1262 MAILKM
+1262 MVILKM

-1292 RPPFTLE
+1292 NPPFTLE

-1351 GLQETFHLLVKWLHS
+1351 GLQETFHLLEKWLHS

-1406 LLAPHTCD
+1406 LVAPHTCD
-1414 SQVRTRQS
+1414 SQVKTRQS

-1433 QGKETRNQW
+1433 QARPWSIQ
-1442 DTVTEKLLLDI
+1442 DTVTEKLLMDI
-1453 KDELKTTNM
+1453 KDELKMTDM
-1462 EKIYSLSSKIAKVIS
+1462 EKIYFLSSKIAKVTS

-1510 LNTILRLRSHELEDK
+1510 LNTILRLRGHELEDK
-1525 VPEILST
+1525 VPDILST
-1532 ILAHLPLVLHPD
+1532 ILAHLPSVLHPD

-1551 AVLLLAHSYQEPVI
+1551 AVLLLAHSYQETVI

-1571 PLPLDSNITELWE
+1571 PLPLDRNITELWE

-1594 KILQALMARI
+1594 NILQALMARI
-1604 QAKKAPRSSPA
+1604 QAKKAPRSNPT

-1656 CTVLQELSSSTGPWQ
+1656 CTVLQELSSSSGPWQ

-1685 NLQNKITPRSPNCI
+1685 NLQNKITPR
-1699 LLLLNTPQG
+1699 
-1708 LSTAS
+1708 
-1713 RSKLPPASWLSREQ
+1713 
-1727 DAPSLLWAFSLASPR
+1727 R

-1781 GMCLLARTMIL
+1781 GVCLLARTMIL
-1792 HISAYSQRFAQ
+1792 HISTYSQRFAQ

-1840 STVLKLAK
+1840 STVPKLAK

-1881 LLLKKFLCSLSDPLS
+1881 LLLKKFLCSLSDPIS
-1896 TQVISETMVALTKV
+1896 PQVISETMVALTKV

-1936 ENEMLRL
+1936 ENETLRL
-1943 QAIILFGKLAIW
+1943 HAVILFGKLAIW
-1955 VGKKRDFFTME
+1955 VGKKRDFYTME
-1966 VRKSWIPLIL
+1966 VKKSWIPLIL

-1989 ETTICL
+1989 EATICL

-2006 MTLEKFV
+2006 ITLEKFV
-2013 NQGTDLSL
+2013 NQGTDLNL

-2056 KAAACTFTGYV
+2056 RAAACSFTGYV

-2081 ERLHQCLQALQMD
+2081 ERLGQCLQALQMD
-2094 SEPIV
+2094 PEPIV
-2099 QSAAKETIS
+2099 QSAAKETLS
-2108 LLRGR
+2108 LLSR
-2113 ELEKSGN
+2113 ELEKCGN
-2120 MPASLV
+2120 MSVALV
-2126 EMPVPLES
+2126 ENSISSES